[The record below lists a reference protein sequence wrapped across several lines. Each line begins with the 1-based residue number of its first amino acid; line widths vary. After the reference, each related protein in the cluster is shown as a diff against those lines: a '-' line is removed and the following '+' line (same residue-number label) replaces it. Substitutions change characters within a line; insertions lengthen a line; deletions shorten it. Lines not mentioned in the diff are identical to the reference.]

1 MKTTREKPAT
11 ARPPEVFHQDY
22 ATTITILE
30 HISDAFFI
38 LDAAGKIQYANR
50 VALDLLRIDL
60 SDLIHQPIGKFLI
73 LAEGPGEAWV
83 PEPGSDLEAHL
94 VNGRR
99 ATPVVAGI
107 GVVPNLDGSAQYVLV
122 SAKDLSAR
130 DRIMAEERRQ
140 AEMAV
145 SRDRLKALG
154 GMAMALVHEL
164 SQPLASIRLT
174 VELLQKQ
181 ASDGS
186 ITLPQVVE
194 ECAQIVRTVES
205 MTNTVQNS
213 RNFAL
218 EVEDESLRLVDLHV
232 SVDRALARLAYE
244 LQERKVEVEV
254 VSDSYLPAVAANPVS
269 MEQMMVS
276 LIRILWANGSRRLKI
291 ELGAHGSK
299 WVALRLSDPQS
310 KPDAGEP
317 WEVTAY
323 DQVPLENSQAGEIS
337 AIRSIVTGL
346 GGDLKV
352 WGKGEMPV
360 TVAIRVPADT
370 ADERDQLYNLIE
382 MLHQR

>member
-1 MKTTREKPAT
+1 
-11 ARPPEVFHQDY
+11 
-22 ATTITILE
+22 
-30 HISDAFFI
+30 
-38 LDAAGKIQYANR
+38 
-50 VALDLLRIDL
+50 
-60 SDLIHQPIGKFLI
+60 
-73 LAEGPGEAWV
+73 
-83 PEPGSDLEAHL
+83 
-94 VNGRR
+94 
-99 ATPVVAGI
+99 
-107 GVVPNLDGSAQYVLV
+107 
-122 SAKDLSAR
+122 
-130 DRIMAEERRQ
+130 
-140 AEMAV
+140 
-145 SRDRLKALG
+145 
-154 GMAMALVHEL
+154 MAMALVHEL